1 MPVLRLADTVS
12 IAEDEN
18 GAVLLE
24 SRSGTLFGLSP
35 TAAVFCA
42 AVAQGRDHDMAVQ
55 AVLDAFEVDEATAR
69 ADLAALIDELLAHHL
84 VIEAS
89 S

>member
-42 AVAQGRDHDMAVQ
+42 AVAQGHGQEAAVQ

-69 ADLAALIDELLAHHL
+69 ADLAGLIEELLAHHL

-89 S
+89 V